1 MHGSVSRMPLCRW
14 NFKHKNTTFFNK
26 TLSLIQRND
35 KRTGEFM
42 KDEFVFCGIIETVQ
56 FPYFL
61 LVDDSGLYR
70 YNWKCARHEWRFQKA
85 PCHRLEQ
92 FYQTGVPKTHLK
104 KEQIKNGKHSYTH
117 SFDGTQI
124 LVPKKR
130 NSSLFTA
137 LQAWPPVKHIY
148 KFLYFTYL

>member
-1 MHGSVSRMPLCRW
+1 MPQANW
-14 NFKHKNTTFFNK
+14 NFKHKNTTFCNK

-35 KRTGEFM
+35 KRTGKFM